1 MRGTTGNSRR
11 VAGQWLR
18 SVRHLAVGRGRVRR
32 NLSPA
37 RIVTWPV
44 IHNAA
49 LIHDCCNIERHES
62 AGWFSRLRAPAF
74 HKGQL
79 STTFLCFHDIPSA
92 SMINDHVSHF
102 KKRPLRSL
110 AST

>member
-1 MRGTTGNSRR
+1 MRGTTGNRRR
-11 VAGQWLR
+11 VTGQWLR
-18 SVRHLAVGRGRVRR
+18 SVRHLAVGRGKGSR
-32 NLSPA
+32 NLSLA

-49 LIHDCCNIERHES
+49 LIHDCCHVEKHGS

-79 STTFLCFHDIPSA
+79 STTFLFFHDIPSA
-92 SMINDHVSHF
+92 SMIADHVST
-102 KKRPLRSL
+102 LRKDNFRV
-110 AST
+110 